1 MSLQLN
7 SMVATLKS
15 NPRFT
20 DRIILVTGAT
30 AGIGRALALEL
41 GKRGATV
48 ILLGRNE
55 SELDTVYDAIIES
68 QEGQSCD
75 YSCDL
80 STLTSEQAQELA
92 NHIQENFGKLD
103 GLAHIAGTLGGR
115 EPIQSHRP
123 RQWDLAIQINL
134 TCVFHLTQ
142 ALLPLLDQSP
152 SGRIVFATSS
162 VGVRGGILGG
172 LCRLKAGLE
181 MFTGILSQ
189 ELENTSSTRVFTVN
203 PGATRTKMR
212 AEAMP
217 GENPATLPSPELVAD
232 AFLYGLTEDAGAFH
246 GQRVNARELMDA
258 LGTWKVS

>member
-1 MSLQLN
+1 MN
-7 SMVATLKS
+7 EPPAEFDGCDIKP

-41 GKRGATV
+41 GKRGAIV

-68 QEGQSCD
+68 GGPVPVIIP
-75 YSCDL
+75 CDL
-80 STLTSEQAQELA
+80 STLTSEQAQALA
-92 NHIQENFGKLD
+92 NIQENFAGST
-103 GLAHIAGTLGGR
+103 ASHIAGTLGGR

-134 TCVFHLTQ
+134 TSVFRLTQ
-142 ALLPLLDQSP
+142 ALLPLLDSP

-162 VGVRGGILGG
+162 VGVRVEAYWGAYAVS
-172 LCRLKAGLE
+172 KAGLE

-203 PGATRTKMR
+203 PGGTRTKMR

-232 AFLYGLTEDAGAFH
+232 AFLYGRTEDAGAFH
-246 GQRVNARELMDA
+246 GRVNARELMDA
-258 LGTWKVS
+258 LGTW